1 VNRKIAGT
9 GLTLIALLALG
20 VGISA
25 AAPPRV
31 VTSTAFGIANG
42 GDVLPGNGQS
52 PATPMKIKGG
62 GQIDVSTFTL
72 TFAGQSTYLG
82 QYTGTGIVDPST
94 FQIQGSMT
102 AANGDILDWNAYF
115 QLGPLGEIEATFNFT
130 GGTGRFVNA
139 SGTATG
145 PVVLDPDFMFTIN
158 LLGTL
163 SF

>member
-1 VNRKIAGT
+1 
-9 GLTLIALLALG
+9 LTLIALLALG

-25 AAPPRV
+25 AATPRV
-31 VTSTAFGIANG
+31 ATSTAPRIATG
-42 GDVLPGNGQS
+42 GDVPPDNGQS
-52 PATPMKIKGG
+52 PARPMKIKGG
-62 GQIDVSTFTL
+62 GQIEVSTFAL
-72 TFAGQSTYLG
+72 TFAGQATHLG
-82 QYTGTGIVDPST
+82 QYTGTGVVDPST

-102 AANGDILDWNAYF
+102 AANGDILDWNASF